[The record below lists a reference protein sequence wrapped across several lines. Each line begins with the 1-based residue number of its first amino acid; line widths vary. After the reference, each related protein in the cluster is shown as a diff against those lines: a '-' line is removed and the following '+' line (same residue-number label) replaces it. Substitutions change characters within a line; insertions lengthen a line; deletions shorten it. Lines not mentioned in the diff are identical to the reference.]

1 MLLASFSAQF
11 TLVDWLVVVAYLAIT
26 TWIGAAM
33 AGRQQTIRDFFL
45 GGRKLPWYAVSG
57 SIIATEI
64 SALTFVSVPFL
75 VFKDGGNFTYLQLG
89 VFGSLF
95 ARVVVAYWLVPA
107 YYQREIYSPYDYMQ
121 NQLGG
126 NVRSM
131 ITVLFMIGSMLGQSA
146 RIYLTGEVLLVV
158 MADQL
163 QYLASISGID
173 ALAWAIFIMTAISLV
188 WTLLGGITTVIWT
201 DVLLFLA
208 FVIGAFVLLGV
219 IIANLDGGVAE
230 MVRVGLA
237 APNAGPNGKFTFFNF
252 SSDITSDLT
261 IWAAVIASTW
271 GGVGSYGID
280 QLLVQRMFCCRNV
293 REARWAIVSSAASQ
307 LVTITVMLVGVGLYA
322 YYQSHAM
329 SPDGKAL
336 FDAKGDRLV
345 PIFTVDVVPLGL
357 KGVVIAAIFAAAIS
371 TVMGVLTALAQTV
384 QSAFYN
390 PMREAQLRQR
400 GIHIKL
406 SESLEHDAPDP
417 AAHAEHERSVWV
429 SRVLIVFWAI
439 VLSLLAYGTQFVAQH
454 YPTIL
459 QLGLAMAQYVVGA
472 LIAGFALAFFKLNID
487 GRGFMYSGLLS
498 AFCVFA
504 LVWHPNWNID
514 AAIGAVAVLAKYWPT
529 MLCGVFA
536 VGLLTAWLASNPVR
550 AFGAELHQ
558 TVLLLAG
565 LALVF
570 AFNVYAQFPAYTATG
585 APLLDAS
592 GQPVLKAIAWPWL
605 GPIGSVV
612 AFTWGYLL
620 ARPKPA
626 VIP

>member
-89 VFGSLF
+89 VFGSLL

-163 QYLASISGID
+163 HYLASISGID

-188 WTLLGGITTVIWT
+188 WTLLGGMTTVIWT

-237 APNAGPNGKFTFFNF
+237 APNAGPHGKFTFFNF

-307 LVTITVMLVGVGLYA
+307 LVTIT
-322 YYQSHAM
+322 
-329 SPDGKAL
+329 
-336 FDAKGDRLV
+336 
-345 PIFTVDVVPLGL
+345 
-357 KGVVIAAIFAAAIS
+357 
-371 TVMGVLTALAQTV
+371 
-384 QSAFYN
+384 
-390 PMREAQLRQR
+390 
-400 GIHIKL
+400 
-406 SESLEHDAPDP
+406 
-417 AAHAEHERSVWV
+417 
-429 SRVLIVFWAI
+429 
-439 VLSLLAYGTQFVAQH
+439 
-454 YPTIL
+454 
-459 QLGLAMAQYVVGA
+459 
-472 LIAGFALAFFKLNID
+472 
-487 GRGFMYSGLLS
+487 
-498 AFCVFA
+498 
-504 LVWHPNWNID
+504 
-514 AAIGAVAVLAKYWPT
+514 
-529 MLCGVFA
+529 
-536 VGLLTAWLASNPVR
+536 
-550 AFGAELHQ
+550 
-558 TVLLLAG
+558 
-565 LALVF
+565 
-570 AFNVYAQFPAYTATG
+570 
-585 APLLDAS
+585 
-592 GQPVLKAIAWPWL
+592 
-605 GPIGSVV
+605 
-612 AFTWGYLL
+612 
-620 ARPKPA
+620 
-626 VIP
+626 